1 MAEDLNSLARCV
13 ELLGIGCLTEQSM
26 PELVQ
31 IILSTLTQHFE
42 RQQERN
48 QKRKDEDYD
57 EGVED
62 QVLYLVIF
70 IPNIISCIQS
80 FFPHFCSQL
89 YSHDKFLPHLAR

>member
-31 IILSTLTQHFE
+31 IIVSTISQHFE
-42 RQQERN
+42 RQGERN

-62 QVLYLVIF
+62 QVL
-70 IPNIISCIQS
+70 
-80 FFPHFCSQL
+80 HFYILQKKPSIL
-89 YSHDKFLPHLAR
+89 SSIKPI

>member
-1 MAEDLNSLARCV
+1 MLAEDLNSLARCV

-31 IILSTLTQHFE
+31 IIVSTITQHFE
-42 RQQERN
+42 RQTERN

-62 QVLYLVIF
+62 QVKIL
-70 IPNIISCIQS
+70 
-80 FFPHFCSQL
+80 
-89 YSHDKFLPHLAR
+89 KLPDFSDLSLSYGFNVSENTF

>member
-1 MAEDLNSLARCV
+1 MLAEDLNSLARCV

-31 IILSTLTQHFE
+31 IIVSTITQHFE
-42 RQQERN
+42 RQTERN

-62 QVLYLVIF
+62 QVKINPILVTCRCHNTGF
-70 IPNIISCIQS
+70 NVSENT
-80 FFPHFCSQL
+80 F
-89 YSHDKFLPHLAR
+89 